1 MGHMGRMTARHE
13 IIRLLGR
20 GLVALRRDGGAVVG
34 GALRGAEPPR
44 IADRFARAWR
54 DSAEDNRTG
63 YHDQEAVD
71 GR

>member
-20 GLVALRRDGGAVVG
+20 GLVALRRDGGADEG
-34 GALRGAEPPR
+34 GAMRGVSAPR